1 MIRGYFLFLTGG
13 KPSGKEVKR
22 RQDTLDEKLKDIFE
36 EKPGCTIQQV
46 KAMSLLDDN
55 ISSTMLTRALKRVF
69 PSVLK
74 TKRTNEEKGYPFMI
88 FYPL

>member
-1 MIRGYFLFLTGG
+1 MIRVHFLFLTGG

-46 KAMSLLDDN
+46 KAMPLLGN
-55 ISSTMLTRALKRVF
+55 SISSTMLTRALKRVF

-74 TKRTNEEKGYPFMI
+74 TK
-88 FYPL
+88 